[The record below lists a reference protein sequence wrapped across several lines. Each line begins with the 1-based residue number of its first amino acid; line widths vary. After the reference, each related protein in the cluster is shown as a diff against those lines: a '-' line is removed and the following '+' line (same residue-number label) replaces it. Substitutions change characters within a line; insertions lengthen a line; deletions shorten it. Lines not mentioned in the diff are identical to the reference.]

1 MAIGE
6 LPHHIEIAQE
16 LAVGFELEK

>member
-1 MAIGE
+1 MAIGD

>member
-1 MAIGE
+1 MEMGE